1 MTKRTKFLAIAAVTI
16 AATIV
21 GTYGWMWVHTR
32 VRWPLR
38 IQRELLGREIV
49 GYRSLAHYDGS
60 AHWGQGSFRWTYQL
74 ILPNALAKE
83 LCQSQPAESCHFE
96 RQGSPEHNVDTY
108 IVYDHGRLTIEEWW
122 M

>member
-1 MTKRTKFLAIAAVTI
+1 MTRRTKVVAIVAGAI

-21 GTYGWMWVHTR
+21 GTSGWMWLDTH

-49 GYRSLAHYDGS
+49 GYRALAHYEGD

-83 LCQSQPAESCHFE
+83 LCQGRPVELCRFE
-96 RQGSPEHNVDTY
+96 RHGSPQRNVDTY